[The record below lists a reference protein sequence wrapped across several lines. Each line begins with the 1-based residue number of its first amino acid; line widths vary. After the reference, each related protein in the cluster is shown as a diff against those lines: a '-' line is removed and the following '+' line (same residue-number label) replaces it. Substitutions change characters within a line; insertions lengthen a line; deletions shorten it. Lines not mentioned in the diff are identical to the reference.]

1 MPELPEV
8 EMARIYLQATIRLQ
22 PIRAVAV
29 LDERILYGVS
39 AEALEL
45 SLAGE
50 QFISIQRHGKR
61 LFLQLQDDLW
71 LTLHLGL
78 TGRLVYLQARVAEAD
93 VVEVVPS
100 HTRLLISFQNDCRLA
115 FDDPRI
121 FGEVGLTKSP
131 SIFLAERKIGPDALQ
146 LNLDGFL
153 EIMRGRRGAIKA
165 MLLNQSLVAGLGN
178 LYADESLFQAGICPR
193 SRGLGEKELMALFS
207 SIQEVLKTALSTG
220 ANLANLPDSYLLP
233 HRHAAGTCPRDG
245 SLLMHEKI
253 GGRTSYYCP
262 KHQKIVG

>member
-8 EMARIYLQATIRLQ
+8 EMARMYLQATILLQ
-22 PIRAVAV
+22 PIRAAAV
-29 LDERILYGVS
+29 LDERILSGVS
-39 AEALEL
+39 AKALEL

-50 QFISIQRHGKR
+50 QFISVQRHGKR
-61 LFLQLQDDLW
+61 LFLQLRDDLW

-93 VVEVVPS
+93 IAEAVPS
-100 HTRLLISFQNDCRLA
+100 HTRLLISFQNGCSLA

-121 FGEVGLTKSP
+121 FGEAGLTKSP
-131 SIFLAERKIGPDALQ
+131 SILLEERKIGPDALQ

-153 EIMRGRRGAIKA
+153 EIMRGRRGVIKA

-193 SRGLGEKELMALFS
+193 SRGQGETELIALFS

-220 ANLANLPDSYLLP
+220 ANLTNLPDSYLLP